1 MTSGCDSTPARWAV
15 PIPCWRTSTQNDF
28 NNLTVVEP
36 QINNLSKSIDLPLP
50 LDAGDTFT
58 YRLNFANNTAHPAQY
73 APAVRVATTAALSSG
88 TYLPTGGSGGTGAFT
103 SAPAAVDGATL
114 ADGDRV
120 LVKNQADAKQNGIY
134 KVVDAANRVWHRA
147 SDFDQNAEVTRFYRA
162 FVSSGTANGGKT
174 FLQET
179 ASVVLN
185 TSNIVFSEVA
195 ANPAVR
201 VATTANIGTGFSA
214 NQITGVALT
223 SGNLPIDGV
232 DVGGQ

>member
-1 MTSGCDSTPARWAV
+1 MLEFNALVLNDTDSNVANGSGVQGGSQLLNDFRLRLNASAV
-15 PIPCWRTSTQNDF
+15 GGANTLLGTSTQNDF

-88 TYLPTGGSGGTGAFT
+88 TYLPAGGSGGTGAFT

-114 ADGDRV
+114 ADGDRA

-134 KVVDAANRVWHRA
+134 KVVDAANRVGIA
-147 SDFDQNAEVTRFYRA
+147 PVTSIRMRKSPDSTA
-162 FVSSGTANGGKT
+162 PLSAAGPPTAARPSSRRRQAWC
-174 FLQET
+174 
-179 ASVVLN
+179 
-185 TSNIVFSEVA
+185 
-195 ANPAVR
+195 
-201 VATTANIGTGFSA
+201 
-214 NQITGVALT
+214 
-223 SGNLPIDGV
+223 
-232 DVGGQ
+232 